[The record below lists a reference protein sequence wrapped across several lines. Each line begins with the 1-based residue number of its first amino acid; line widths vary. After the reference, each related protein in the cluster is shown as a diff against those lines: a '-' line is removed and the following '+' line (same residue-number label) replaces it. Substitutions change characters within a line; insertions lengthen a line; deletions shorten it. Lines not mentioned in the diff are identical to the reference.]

1 MNKQNLFNFT
11 PNSLL
16 NILVDEF
23 KCKPF
28 VAKQLCQWIYEKG
41 IFDFESMTNL
51 SKELRSK
58 LKDRFYMSLPEVRY
72 KLKSSDGK
80 TIKLKLGLDDDREVE
95 SVFMREDKH
104 ATICLSSQVGCAQ
117 ACVFCATGKMGIIRN
132 LQAGEIVAQY
142 LLFRQLLGDKFPN
155 SVRLVFMGMGEPF
168 HNMNQVFKA
177 LEIFTHKQGLNIGS
191 RKITVSTSGVTK
203 GIRKL
208 AEEMPQIQLAISL
221 HTTDQPLRYQWVPN
235 QKESVKDILKA
246 ARDFQSVSNRKIT
259 FEMVLFGGKQ
269 MQTARLNKLGKSL
282 QDIRCNLN
290 AIPYNP
296 IPEGPEDFTRPTYEE
311 IEHFKGIMSHWNKE
325 VTVRISRGRDI
336 QAACGQ
342 LIISK

>member
-1 MNKQNLFNFT
+1 MNKQNLFSFT
-11 PNSLL
+11 PTALL
-16 NILVDEF
+16 NVLVDEF

-28 VAKQLCQWIYEKG
+28 VARQLCQWVYEKG
-41 IFDFESMTNL
+41 VFDFDAMTNL
-51 SKELRSK
+51 SKDLRSK
-58 LKDRFYMSLPEVRY
+58 LKDRFFMTLPEVRY

-80 TIKLKLGLDDDREVE
+80 TIKLKIGLEDDREVE

-142 LLFRQLLGDKFPN
+142 LLFRQLLGDKFPK

-168 HNMNQVFKA
+168 HNLNQVFKA
-177 LEIFTHKQGLNIGS
+177 LEIFTHQQGLSIGS
-191 RKITVSTSGVTK
+191 RKITVSTSGVIK

-221 HTTDQPLRYQWVPN
+221 HTADQSLRYQWVQN
-235 QKESVKDILKA
+235 QKESVNDILQA
-246 ARDFQSVSNRKIT
+246 ARDFQSMTNRKIT

-296 IPEGPEDFTRPTYEE
+296 IPEGPEDFIRPTYEE

>member
-1 MNKQNLFNFT
+1 MKKQNLFSFT
-11 PNSLL
+11 PSSLL

-28 VAKQLCQWIYEKG
+28 VARQLCQWIYEKG
-41 IFDFESMTNL
+41 VFDFDSMTNL
-51 SKELRSK
+51 SKDLRSK
-58 LKDRFYMSLPEVRY
+58 LKDRFHMTLPEIRY

-80 TIKLKLGLDDDREVE
+80 TIKLKLGLEDDYEVE

-142 LLFRQLLGDKFPN
+142 LLFRQLLGERFPN

-168 HNMNQVFKA
+168 HNINQVFKA
-177 LEIFTHKQGLNIGS
+177 LEIFTHKQGLKIGS

-208 AEEMPQIQLAISL
+208 AEIMPQVQLAISL
-221 HTTDQPLRYQWVPN
+221 HTADQSLRHQWVPN
-235 QKESVKDILKA
+235 HKESVNDILTA
-246 ARDFQSVSNRKIT
+246 ARDFQSSTNRKIT
-259 FEMVLFGGKQ
+259 FEMVLFGGEQ
-269 MQTARLNKLGKSL
+269 MQTARLNKLGRSL
-282 QDIRCNLN
+282 QDISCNLN

-296 IPEGPEDFTRPTYEE
+296 IPEGPEDFIRPTFEE

>member
-1 MNKQNLFNFT
+1 MNKQNLFSFT
-11 PNSLL
+11 PSGITNV
-16 NILVDEF
+16 LVDEL

-28 VAKQLCQWIYEKG
+28 VAKQLCSWIYEKG
-41 IFDFESMTNL
+41 VYDFELMTNL
-51 SKELRSK
+51 SKDLRIR
-58 LKDRFYMSLPEVRY
+58 LADRFSMVLPEVRY
-72 KLKSSDGK
+72 ELRSSDGK
-80 TIKLKLGLDDDREVE
+80 TIKLKLGLEDGREVE
-95 SVFMREDKH
+95 SVFMREEKH

-142 LLFRQLLGDKFPN
+142 LLFRKILANKFPK
-155 SVRLVFMGMGEPF
+155 SVRIVFMGMGEPF
-168 HNMNQVFKA
+168 HNLNQVFKS
-177 LEIFTHKQGLNIGS
+177 LNIFTSEQGLNIGA

-221 HTTDQPLRYQWVPN
+221 HTSEQALRYKWVPN
-235 QKESVKDILKA
+235 HKETVAEILQA
-246 ARDFQSVSNRKIT
+246 ARYFQTTTNRKIT

-269 MQTARLNKLGKSL
+269 MQTSRLNKLGKSL
-282 QDIRCNLN
+282 KDIQCNIN

-296 IPEGPEDFTRPTYEE
+296 IPDGPAYFERPSHEE

-342 LIISK
+342 LIISN

>member
-1 MNKQNLFNFT
+1 MKKQNLFSLT
-11 PNSLL
+11 PSAIL
-16 NILVDEF
+16 NVLVDEF

-28 VAKQLCQWIYEKG
+28 VAKQLCDWVYKKG
-41 IFDFESMTNL
+41 VYDFALMTNL
-51 SKELRSK
+51 SQDLRSK
-58 LKDRFYMSLPEVRY
+58 LEDRFTMILPEIRY
-72 KLKSSDGK
+72 ELKSSDGK
-80 TIKLKLGLDDDREVE
+80 TIKLKLGLEDGREVE

-117 ACVFCATGKMGIIRN
+117 ACVFCATGQMGIIRN

-142 LLFRQLLGDKFPN
+142 LLFRKILGERFP
-155 SVRLVFMGMGEPF
+155 SSLRLVFMGMGEPF
-168 HNMNQVFKA
+168 HNLNQVFKA
-177 LEIFTHKQGLNIGS
+177 LQIFTDNEALGIGS

-203 GIRKL
+203 GIRRL
-208 AEEMPQIQLAISL
+208 AEEMPQVQLAISL
-221 HTTDQPLRYQWVPN
+221 HTSEQSLRYKWVPN
-235 QKESVKDILKA
+235 QKETVAEILQA
-246 ARDFQSVSNRKIT
+246 AQYFQSVTNRKVT

-269 MQTARLNKLGKSL
+269 MQTARLNKLGKSI
-282 QDIRCNLN
+282 QDIKCNIN

-296 IPEGPEDFTRPTYEE
+296 IPDGPQDFVRPTYEE